1 MFRPERP
8 EEKQAEPLNAET
20 GATDAEKL
28 QAKAHALEPGSML
41 KKAEHLNEDGS
52 GPRPLDK
59 GRAIPNIL

>member
-28 QAKAHALEPGSML
+28 QGGML
-41 KKAEHLNEDGS
+41 KTPAQLNEDG
-52 GPRPLDK
+52 PPTRPLDK